1 MILAVGIYTQLGLV
15 FGFIVAL
22 VLFARYMN
30 NKAKKK
36 KKQKKYK

>member
-22 VLFARYMN
+22 VIFARYMN
-30 NKAKKK
+30 SKSKKK
-36 KKQKKYK
+36 KKRKNYK